1 MLLLLLLLL
10 FLMLTLT
17 VIDVWYQAY
26 KGEVGVTYASEVG
39 VDVGQCIPVTR
50 VSMTSTRATSLV
62 LVGVLP
68 YWPLRR
74 TRGSWASHMH
84 LQMVLMLTEGIKPTK
99 RALGVIIELLSQC

>member
-62 LVGVLP
+62 VGGCDKLPKSKFQILTSATVL
-68 YWPLRR
+68 Y
-74 TRGSWASHMH
+74 G
-84 LQMVLMLTEGIKPTK
+84 QK
-99 RALGVIIELLSQC
+99 